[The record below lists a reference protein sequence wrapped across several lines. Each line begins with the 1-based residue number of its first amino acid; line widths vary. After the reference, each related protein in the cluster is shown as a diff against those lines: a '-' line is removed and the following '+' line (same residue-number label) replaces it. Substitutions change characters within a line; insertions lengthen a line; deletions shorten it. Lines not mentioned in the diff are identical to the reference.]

1 MLLHVT
7 ENSFS
12 TRQKVQ
18 FKFWKV
24 HSVSLL
30 FKDICDVYIYKDI
43 STAEVCSIKWTVI
56 GYINVKDKFGELCQE
71 VIMFLNKNKLCVC
84 SFTSKYLMN

>member
-1 MLLHVT
+1 M
-7 ENSFS
+7 
-12 TRQKVQ
+12 
-18 FKFWKV
+18 

-56 GYINVKDKFGELCQE
+56 GYINVKDKFGEMCQE
-71 VIMFLNKNKLCVC
+71 VIMFLNKNKLCLFIYFQISYELSNTAVEEPK
-84 SFTSKYLMN
+84 T